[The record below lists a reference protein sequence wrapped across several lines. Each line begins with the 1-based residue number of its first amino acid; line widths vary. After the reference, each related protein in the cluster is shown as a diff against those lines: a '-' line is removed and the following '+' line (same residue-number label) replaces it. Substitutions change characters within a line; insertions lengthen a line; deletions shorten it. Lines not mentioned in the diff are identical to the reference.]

1 MRQYQVILGILISL
15 LIRASAYAQADH
27 LDTVQAVKASLAGQD
42 LAGPCGAFKIT
53 KRVAWEL
60 RNSGAGLL
68 YKPTGNNCEERS
80 TDIIAYPDGHI
91 FDILGDGGGANTPM
105 WNDAGFVDA
114 NRWRMAVDPGDT
126 PPPPPPPPPSDP
138 LAPVVEQL
146 RVDLVILRQAVE
158 ALQTT
163 SEYQDVVGLAQI
175 GMLQAQAESFQ
186 RHLDAMNDRITALEA
201 RLQTLEALPHYTT
214 CRINVFG
221 IRVGCRLE

>member
-1 MRQYQVILGILISL
+1 MRRYQVILGILASL
-15 LIRASAYAQADH
+15 LIIAGTHAQADH
-27 LDTVQAVKASLAGQD
+27 LDTVQAVKASFAGQD

-68 YKPTGNNCEERS
+68 YKPTGNNCEERA

-126 PPPPPPPPPSDP
+126 PPPPPPPPPPTDP

-146 RVDLVILRQAVE
+146 RVDVVILRQAVE
-158 ALQTT
+158 ALQT
-163 SEYQDVVGLAQI
+163 EIVGLHAQDGSFHLQV
-175 GMLQAQAESFQ
+175 GML
-186 RHLDAMNDRITALEA
+186 LDHIKTLETRLQALE
-201 RLQTLEALPHYTT
+201 TLPHYTT
-214 CRINVFG
+214 CRVNLFG